1 MNVDL
6 LREDF
11 YKQWNNNGV
20 AHIKGCVNDLPDWEK
35 ILKML
40 NMASRTTEEHQEFV
54 NPPEFEI
61 PYKNILAIKK
71 VVYDDAPNPQPKIES
86 DATFFFSLFFS
97 PKDIGTRLSES
108 LCNQIKSI
116 DKKLSI
122 ESAFNSLKIS
132 LSDKFV
138 PYESHTWH
146 TCIIQLQGINHWY
159 LRDKKIDLDETY
171 LLEPGDCLF
180 FKEGVEHQLFNEEPR
195 SSLVGRF
202 EFKEGGN
209 ENA

>member
-1 MNVDL
+1 MNVDSL
-6 LREDF
+6 KEDF

-20 AHIKGCVNDLPDWEK
+20 AHIKDCVSDLPDWEK

-40 NMASRTTEEHQEFV
+40 NMASRSTGEHQKFV

-61 PYKNILAIKK
+61 PYKNMLAVKK
-71 VVYDDAPNPQPKIES
+71 VVYDDAPIPQPKIES

-97 PKDIGTRLSES
+97 AKDINTRLSES
-108 LCNQIKSI
+108 LYNQIKSI

-122 ESAFNSLKIS
+122 ESDFNSLKIS

-138 PYESHTWH
+138 PYESHSWH
-146 TCIIQLQGINHWY
+146 TCIIQLKGINHWY
-159 LRDKKIDLDETY
+159 LRDKRIDLDETY
-171 LLEPGDCLF
+171 FLEPGDCLF
-180 FKEGVEHQLFNEEPR
+180 FKEEVEHKLSNDEPR

-202 EFKEGGN
+202 TFNEGGN
-209 ENA
+209 EN